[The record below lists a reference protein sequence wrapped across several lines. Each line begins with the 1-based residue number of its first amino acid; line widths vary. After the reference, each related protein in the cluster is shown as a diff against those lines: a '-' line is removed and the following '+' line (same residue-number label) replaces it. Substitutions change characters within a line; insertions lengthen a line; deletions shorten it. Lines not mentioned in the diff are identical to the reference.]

1 MVFGS
6 ASCQAQGPVHFKGA
20 VIEDKVWAS
29 TFATNSFLILFLFF
43 RSAPASWPH
52 SMQTRCWGA
61 TVTWAVAFWSRR
73 RWAANG
79 DISCKVWSLTRKR
92 LWPAKMFSSCFSPM
106 SSSTRIFSAKASRK
120 WVNRSNMSYLNHGL
134 CLAGRRSFDCE
145 SWHAEDFR
153 KGIWL
158 FTNFVRSVQEFSLE
172 SIDVTF
178 AMWMNSRWLSYYVF
192 LSLNLEK
199 T

>member
-1 MVFGS
+1 MVLDS
-6 ASCQAQGPVHFKGA
+6 SSCQAQGPVHFKGT
-20 VIEDKVWAS
+20 VIEDKVCAS
-29 TFATNSFLILFLFF
+29 SLPQTPFWLRFFF

-92 LWPAKMFSSCFSPM
+92 LWPAKMFSWCFSPM
-106 SSSTRIFSAKASRK
+106 SSFTRNFFVRASRR
-120 WVNRSNMSYLNHGL
+120 WGNRTNLNYFSFGF
-134 CLAGRRSFDCE
+134 CVAGCRSLDRE
-145 SWHAEDFR
+145 SWHAVDFL
-153 KGIWL
+153 KGIGII
-158 FTNFVRSVQEFSLE
+158 FDFFRSVQEFSLE

-178 AMWMNSRWLSYYVF
+178 VMWMNSKRFISICLLF
-192 LSLNLEK
+192 LPSSI
-199 T
+199 